1 MSYQKIKHERLICIQ
16 TNINIET
23 ETCLGMIRVLT
34 SSYKVDVS
42 EVLKVCL

>member
-1 MSYQKIKHERLICIQ
+1 MSYQKMKHEKLICIQ
-16 TNINIET
+16 TNINV

-42 EVLKVCL
+42 EVLEVCL